1 VNEIKVSFELSK
13 QTTVLIVLALGV
25 GYLLG
30 NVFGVYTFT
39 GKAVGTTQTITQQPS
54 QPTQQQP
61 SKVQVSVDD
70 DAGKGNKN
78 ADVYVIEFS
87 DFQCPFCRRFYTQ
100 TLTQLE
106 DEYIKTNKI
115 YFVYR
120 DFPLDSIHPGA
131 TPAAQAS
138 ECADDQGKFWE
149 MHNKMFDEQDKI
161 GQGTVQFSDGDLKK
175 WASEIGLNTQTF
187 NQCLDSEKHAQ
198 EVQKDFQDGVT
209 AGVTGTPT
217 FFIGN
222 SKDGY
227 TAIVGAQPYSVLKQV
242 IDSLL

>member
-1 VNEIKVSFELSK
+1 VNEIKVSFVLSK
-13 QTTVLIVLALGV
+13 QTMVLIVLALGV

-30 NVFGVYTFT
+30 NVFSVSGFT
-39 GKAVGTTQTITQQPS
+39 GQTVGTTTTTTTTQT

-61 SKVQVSVDD
+61 SKVQVSADD
-70 DAGKGNKN
+70 DPSKGNKD

-131 TPAAQAS
+131 TPAAQAA
-138 ECADDQGKFWE
+138 ECADDQNKFWE
-149 MHNKMFDEQDKI
+149 MHNKIFDEQQKL
-161 GQGTVQFSDGDLKK
+161 GQGTVQFSDDDLKA
-175 WASEIGLNTQTF
+175 WAKDIGLNTQTF
-187 NQCLDSEKHAQ
+187 NQCLDSGKHAQ
-198 EVQKDFQDGVT
+198 E
-209 AGVTGTPT
+209 GTR
-217 FFIGN
+217 
-222 SKDGY
+222 
-227 TAIVGAQPYSVLKQV
+227 
-242 IDSLL
+242 